1 MSRVKNSQISKIYRK
16 FYYGIIKRNLSYI
29 TSPIRLLPNF
39 IIVGAVRCG
48 TTSLYY
54 NICEHSCVLPADYD
68 EIGFFDSNYE
78 LGINWYKS
86 MFPTKIE
93 RKKIESKTG
102 ICITGEDTPFY
113 FWDKKAI
120 ERIKKE
126 IPKIKLIVLL
136 RNPIDRAYSNYHLG
150 IRLGTE
156 SLTFEDSIKNEIDL
170 LERNNDL
177 ESDRIEKFLRTR
189 SYIAKGLYYNQ
200 IKNWFEVFSKEQI
213 LVLSTENLAKNPQ
226 ETLEQIFNFLGLP
239 NEQIKNLQHRK
250 VEDYQKMEEDTRQ
263 FLRKLF
269 KPHNEKLFELIKEKF
284 DWD

>member
-1 MSRVKNSQISKIYRK
+1 LSRVKNSQISKIYRK